1 MIEIQCRA
9 VLLDIEGTVS
19 PVAFV
24 FDVMFPYARRHVE
37 SFLRDNWQDE
47 NVQQAVTLV
56 GKDVGQADTAAWL
69 GDGDAD
75 SQRAVVRDAIY
86 ELMDGDA
93 KVTGLK
99 QLQGM
104 IWRTGFECGELV
116 SDLFPDVQP
125 QLDAWKSAGLD
136 LYIYSSG
143 SIAAQRLFFGHTV
156 AGDLLDR
163 FSGFFDTTSGNKKE
177 SASYTSIASGI
188 GLPPA
193 SICFISDVVAELDA
207 AQAAGMQTVLR
218 PVDNDKNT
226 THSSISS
233 LAEVACLLGENSV
246 ASARGNEPR

>member
-37 SFLRDNWQDE
+37 SFLRNNWHDE
-47 NVQQAVTLV
+47 KVQQAVTLV
-56 GKDVGQADTAAWL
+56 GKDVGQADTVAWL
-69 GDGDAD
+69 GDGDTD
-75 SQRAVVRDAIY
+75 SQQVIVCNAVY
-86 ELMDGDA
+86 ELMDRDA

-104 IWRTGFECGELV
+104 IWRDGFESGELV
-116 SDLFPDVQP
+116 AELFPDVLP
-125 QLDAWKSAGLD
+125 ELDAWKVAGLD

-143 SIAAQRLFFGHTV
+143 SIAAQKLFFGHTV

-163 FSGFFDTTSGNKKE
+163 FSDFFDTTSGNKKE
-177 SASYTSIASGI
+177 TSSYTNIAEEI
-188 GLPPA
+188 GLPPQ

-207 AQAAGMQTVLR
+207 ARDAGMQTVLR
-218 PVDNDKNT
+218 PGDNDT
-226 THSSISS
+226 IASHPTIASF
-233 LAEVACLLGENSV
+233 AEIACDLDKRSV
-246 ASARGNEPR
+246 ASNRGCEHC